1 MTSNTVRLRFELPSP
16 EHILGLPVGQHVTVT
31 IDGVSRPYTPITRDA
46 DKGFMDLLVKIYDQG
61 ALTQKLNAVAVGS
74 TVAFEG
80 PNGLVTYS
88 ARGEFST
95 RNPATGSVAKKSCKN
110 IAMIAG
116 GTGITPMLQVIRQ
129 IFNDVGDTT
138 RVNLLFANVSSADI
152 LLKKEL
158 DELASAHKN
167 LTVHYAID
175 KDEPNWNGEVG
186 YVSEEMIKKCD
197 LLKRGGLMDKL
208 FSSAD
213 DTAVLVCG
221 PPAMV
226 EKAVV
231 PALDALNVSTDS
243 RIFF

>member
-1 MTSNTVRLRFELPSP
+1 
-16 EHILGLPVGQHVTVT
+16 
-31 IDGVSRPYTPITRDA
+31 
-46 DKGFMDLLVKIYDQG
+46 
-61 ALTQKLNAVAVGS
+61 
-74 TVAFEG
+74 
-80 PNGLVTYS
+80 LVTYS

-95 RNPATGSVAKKSCKN
+95 RNPATGAVAKKSCKN

-175 KDEPNWNGEVG
+175 KDEQIVFIRRRHRGARVRPAGDGRESRCARVG
-186 YVSEEMIKKCD
+186 RIECLCRFSNFLLRRSEQLHS
-197 LLKRGGLMDKL
+197 LL
-208 FSSAD
+208 
-213 DTAVLVCG
+213 TIHQ
-221 PPAMV
+221 PACCV
-226 EKAVV
+226 
-231 PALDALNVSTDS
+231 
-243 RIFF
+243 

>member
-1 MTSNTVRLRFELPSP
+1 
-16 EHILGLPVGQHVTVT
+16 
-31 IDGVSRPYTPITRDA
+31 
-46 DKGFMDLLVKIYDQG
+46 
-61 ALTQKLNAVAVGS
+61 
-74 TVAFEG
+74 
-80 PNGLVTYS
+80 
-88 ARGEFST
+88 
-95 RNPATGSVAKKSCKN
+95 
-110 IAMIAG
+110 MIAG

-175 KDEPNWNGEVG
+175 KDESNWNGEVG